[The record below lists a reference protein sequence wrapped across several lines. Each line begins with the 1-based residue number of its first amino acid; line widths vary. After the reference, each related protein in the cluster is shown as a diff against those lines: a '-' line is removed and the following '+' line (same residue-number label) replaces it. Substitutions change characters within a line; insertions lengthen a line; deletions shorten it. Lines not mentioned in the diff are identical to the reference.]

1 MKLYNFQGPLKYTVL
16 FNSAVA
22 LCGTNYF
29 KRKDKETVSARP
41 NGMSKVF
48 QVDTVQSCTVNFT
61 SGLLALVP
69 VSFHDSHSFLLESS
83 LKHSPLTPV

>member
-16 FNSAVA
+16 FNFTVA

-29 KRKDKETVSARP
+29 KRKDKETVSERP
-41 NGMSKVF
+41 NGTPKVF
-48 QVDTVQSCTVNFT
+48 HVDTVQSCTMNFT
-61 SGLLALVP
+61 SGLLALIP
-69 VSFHDSHSFLLESS
+69 VSFHHTHSFLLESS